1 MPSAD
6 ASAPDAFRLP
16 RNVKPSRYRLTLQP
30 DLETFTFKG
39 EQTVDIEIVEPTSS
53 VALNAAE
60 LEIGRAALRRPP
72 FDSPPE
78 GGIGGGNSPAQG
90 GNGGGLAALSIS
102 LDADAETV
110 TLDFGET
117 LAPGPAQLD
126 LEFTGVLNDRLVGFY
141 RSEYQ
146 APNPETGES
155 ETRYLATT
163 QFEATDARR
172 AFPCW
177 DEPAQ
182 KAVFDVTLVFA
193 DGYQAVS
200 NTPIVEEKILRS
212 AQNDNGSGQND
223 NGAVQSDV
231 GPGLKSVRFAET
243 PVMSTYL
250 LAFVVGDLA
259 AVAADAADGTR
270 VGVWTTRGKENQAG
284 FALDTS
290 VKLLGYFNEYFGIPY
305 PLPKLDHIAI
315 PDFAAGA
322 MENWGCVTYRE
333 TALLV
338 DPENSSAG
346 TRQRVAE
353 VVAHEMAHMWF
364 GDLVTMEWWD
374 DLWLN
379 ESFASWMGTKAVDW
393 LFPDWEMWTQFVNMD
408 TNRALSLDGL
418 KNSHPIEQE
427 VKNPAEVSQL
437 FDAISYSK
445 GASVI
450 RMLEQFLGPEV
461 FRGGLYRYL
470 SGNEYGNARTQDLW
484 AALEQES
491 GQPVTAIM
499 DSWVMQMGY
508 PVLQVEAERSADDA
522 QLSLSQERFVYD
534 RPEIAELD
542 GDAPPDIPDIEDAGE
557 IWRVPVTVSAPGQVT
572 ASTVMEAREAQLTIP
587 TGDWY
592 KVNAD
597 QTGFYRVNYSG
608 DDWRRLAPA
617 ISSRELPATDRLGIQ
632 NDAYALSRAGLL
644 PITQFLELA
653 GSYSG
658 ETDASVWSD
667 LASNLRDIEQLIAA
681 EPVRPA
687 YQKFGRELFGPAARR
702 AGWTPRPGDGHLDSL
717 LRSTV
722 LGQAGSYND
731 PETLAQATELF
742 NSYLSDPEAVHP
754 DLRGVVFSLAAQA
767 PTSDSERRATF
778 DRLWELEGRATLQEE
793 KIRLLLSMSRFQD
806 AGLLRETLERALS
819 PRVRSQ
825 DTITVVSGVAAN
837 PVGREP
843 AWEFIKDNWAE
854 FDRRYGG
861 GGFGLMRLVSVCSS
875 FTTEERRADVE
886 GFFAEHPAPAA
897 ERTIRQALE
906 RIRLNIRW
914 LEQNLPALNAWFG
927 V

>member
-6 ASAPDAFRLP
+6 AVVLP
-16 RNVKPSRYRLTLQP
+16 ANVKPNKYRLTLQP
-30 DLETFTFKG
+30 DLNTFTFKG
-39 EQTVDIEIVEPTSS
+39 EQTVDIEIVEPTARI
-53 VALNAAE
+53 VLNAAE
-60 LEIGRAALRRPP
+60 LEITGVTLRR
-72 FDSPPE
+72 
-78 GGIGGGNSPAQG
+78 
-90 GNGGGLAALSIS
+90 NGSETSTHSVS
-102 LDADAETV
+102 LDADTETV
-110 TLDFGET
+110 TLDFGRT
-117 LAPGPAQLD
+117 LSPGRAQLEM
-126 LEFTGVLNDRLVGFY
+126 EFTGILNDRLVGFY

-146 APNPETGES
+146 DAEGQ
-155 ETRYLATT
+155 TRHLATT

-182 KAVFDVTLVFA
+182 KAVFDVTLIFDEA
-193 DGYQAVS
+193 YQAVS
-200 NTPIVEEKILRS
+200 NTPIVEES
-212 AQNDNGSGQND
+212 SPA
-223 NGAVQSDV
+223 
-231 GPGLKSVRFAET
+231 PGLRSVRFGET
-243 PVMSTYL
+243 PIMSTYL
-250 LAFVVGDLA
+250 LAFVVGDL
-259 AVAADAADGTR
+259 VSVEADAADGTR
-270 VGVWTTRGKENQAG
+270 VGIWTTRGKENQAG

-322 MENWGCVTYRE
+322 MENWGAVTYRE

-393 LFPDWEMWTQFVNMD
+393 LFPEWEMWTQFVNMD

-445 GASVI
+445 GGSVI
-450 RMLEQFLGPEV
+450 RMLENFLGPEV
-461 FRGGLYRYL
+461 FQGGLYRYL
-470 SGNEYGNARTQDLW
+470 KGHEYGNARTQDLW
-484 AALEQES
+484 AALEEES
-491 GQPVTAIM
+491 GLPVTNIM
-499 DSWVMQMGY
+499 DSWVKQTGY
-508 PVLQVEAERSADDA
+508 PVLQVQAARSEDEV
-522 QLSLSQERFVYD
+522 QVSLSQERFVYD
-534 RPEIAELD
+534 RLLGEEEPNPEV
-542 GDAPPDIPDIEDAGE
+542 
-557 IWRVPVTVSAPGQVT
+557 WQVPITVSAPG
-572 ASTVMEAREAQLTIP
+572 ASSASMVMEAKEAAVSLP
-587 TGDWY
+587 AASPANDWY

-597 QTGFYRVNYSG
+597 QTGFYRVNYTNE
-608 DDWRRLAPA
+608 DWQRLAPA
-617 ISSRELPATDRLGIQ
+617 IRSLELPATDRLGIQ

-667 LASNLRDIEQLIAA
+667 LASNLRDIEQLIAD

-687 YQKFGRELFGPAARR
+687 YQRFGRELFAPAARR
-702 AGWTPRPGDGHLDSL
+702 AGWTPRPDDGHLDSL

-722 LGQAGSYND
+722 LGQSGTYND
-731 PETLAQATELF
+731 PETLAQATDLF
-742 NSYLSDPEAVHP
+742 QRYLSDPDAVHP

-767 PTSDSERRATF
+767 GDRATY
-778 DRLWELEGRATLQEE
+778 DQLWELEERASLQEE
-793 KIRLLLSMSRFQD
+793 KIRLLLAMSRFQD
-806 AGLLRETLERALS
+806 VNLLNDTLERSLS
-819 PRVRSQ
+819 SRVRSQ
-825 DTITVVSGVAAN
+825 DTITVVAGVAAN
-837 PVGREP
+837 PAGREP
-843 AWEFIKDNWAE
+843 AWEFVKSNWAE

-861 GGFGLMRLVSVCSS
+861 GGFGLMRLVSIVNS
-875 FTTEERRADVE
+875 FTTEEGMADVE
-886 GFFAEHPAPAA
+886 KFFTDNPAPAA

-906 RIRLNIRW
+906 RMRLNIRW
-914 LEQNLPALNAWFG
+914 LAQNRPALNAWFG
-927 V
+927 L

>member
-6 ASAPDAFRLP
+6 AVVLP
-16 RNVKPSRYRLTLQP
+16 SNVKPSKYRLTLQP
-30 DLETFTFKG
+30 DLETFTFRG
-39 EQTVDIEIVEPTSS
+39 DQSVDIEIVEPT
-53 VALNAAE
+53 ARIILNAAE
-60 LEIGRAALRRPP
+60 LEIGNAILHR
-72 FDSPPE
+72 
-78 GGIGGGNSPAQG
+78 
-90 GNGGGLAALSIS
+90 NGSSSTANSIS
-102 LDADAETV
+102 LDADTETA
-110 TLDFGET
+110 TLDFGRT
-117 LAPGPAQLD
+117 LSPGKAR
-126 LEFTGVLNDRLVGFY
+126 LEMQFTGILNDRLVGFY

-146 APNPETGES
+146 DS
-155 ETRYLATT
+155 EGQTRYLATT

-182 KAVFDVTLVFA
+182 KAVFDVTLVF
-193 DGYQAVS
+193 DDSLRAVS
-200 NTPIVEEKILRS
+200 NTPIVEESSPASGLR
-212 AQNDNGSGQND
+212 
-223 NGAVQSDV
+223 
-231 GPGLKSVRFAET
+231 SVRFGET

-250 LAFVVGDLA
+250 LAFIVGDL
-259 AVAADAADGTR
+259 VSVEADAADGTR
-270 VGVWTTRGKENQAG
+270 VGIWTTRGKENQAG

-290 VKLLGYFNEYFGIPY
+290 VKLLGYFNDYFNIPY

-445 GASVI
+445 GGSVI
-450 RMLEQFLGPEV
+450 RMLENFLGPEV

-470 SGNEYGNARTQDLW
+470 KGHEYGNARTQDLW
-484 AALEQES
+484 AALEEES
-491 GQPVTAIM
+491 GLPVTSIM
-499 DSWVMQMGY
+499 DSWVKQTGY
-508 PVLQVEAERSADDA
+508 PVLEVQADRRGDGVQV
-522 QLSLSQERFVYD
+522 SLTQERFVYD
-534 RPEIAELD
+534 RLLGDEEPNPEV
-542 GDAPPDIPDIEDAGE
+542 
-557 IWRVPVTVSAPGQVT
+557 WQVPVSVSAPGA
-572 ASTVMEAREAQLTIP
+572 ASAATVMESKETVLTVP
-587 TGDWY
+587 STSPASDWY

-597 QTGFYRVNYSG
+597 QTGFFRVNYTG
-608 DDWRRLAPA
+608 DDWQRLAPA
-617 ISSRELPATDRLGIQ
+617 ISTLELPATDRLGIQ

-644 PITQFLELA
+644 PVTQFLELA

-667 LASNLRDIEQLIAA
+667 LASNLRDIEQLIAG
-681 EPVRPA
+681 EPVHPA
-687 YQKFGRELFGPAARR
+687 YQRFGRELFGPAARR

-722 LGQAGSYND
+722 LGQSGSYND
-731 PETLAQATELF
+731 PETLAQATDLF
-742 NSYLSDPEAVHP
+742 QGYLSDADAVPP

-767 PTSDSERRATF
+767 GDRSTF
-778 DRLWELEGRATLQEE
+778 DQLWELEGRATLQEE
-793 KIRLLLSMSRFQD
+793 KIRLLLAMSRFQD
-806 AGLLRETLERALS
+806 TGLLNETLERALS

-825 DTITVVSGVAAN
+825 DTITVVAGVAAN

-843 AWEFIKDNWAE
+843 AWEFVKGNWAE

-861 GGFGLMRLVSVCSS
+861 GGFGLMRLVSIVNS
-875 FTTEERRADVE
+875 FTTAERMADVE
-886 GFFAEHPAPAA
+886 NFFAENPAPAA

-906 RIRLNIRW
+906 RMRLNIRW
-914 LEQNLPALNAWFG
+914 LEQNRPALNAWFG

>member
-1 MPSAD
+1 MPSAE
-6 ASAPDAFRLP
+6 AVVLP
-16 RNVKPSRYRLTLQP
+16 SNVKPSKYRLTLQP

-39 EQTVDIEIVEPTSS
+39 EQTIDIEIVVPTARIS
-53 VALNAAE
+53 LNAAE
-60 LEIGRAALRRPP
+60 LEIGGATLRR
-72 FDSPPE
+72 
-78 GGIGGGNSPAQG
+78 
-90 GNGGGLAALSIS
+90 NGASTPVRSLS
-102 LDADAETV
+102 LDADTETA

-117 LAPGPAQLD
+117 LSPGPAQLD
-126 LEFTGVLNDRLVGFY
+126 MQFTGILNDRLVGFY

-146 APNPETGES
+146 DAEGQ
-155 ETRYLATT
+155 TRHLATT

-177 DEPAQ
+177 DEPAR

-193 DGYQAVS
+193 DGFQAVS
-200 NTPIVEEKILRS
+200 NTPIVEDTRPS
-212 AQNDNGSGQND
+212 
-223 NGAVQSDV
+223 
-231 GPGLKSVRFAET
+231 PGMRFVRFGET

-250 LAFVVGDLA
+250 LAFVVGDLVSVQA
-259 AVAADAADGTR
+259 EAADGTK

-290 VKLLGYFNEYFGIPY
+290 VKLLGYFNEYFSIPY
-305 PLPKLDHIAI
+305 PLPKLDHVAI

-445 GASVI
+445 GGSVL
-450 RMLEQFLGPEV
+450 RMLEHFLGPEV

-470 SGNEYGNARTQDLW
+470 KGHEYGNARTQDLW
-484 AALEQES
+484 AALEEES
-491 GQPVTAIM
+491 GLPVTSIM
-499 DSWVMQMGY
+499 DSWVKQMGY
-508 PVLQVEAERSADDA
+508 PVLEVEADRGADNV
-522 QLSLSQERFVYD
+522 QISLSQERFVYD
-534 RPEIAELD
+534 RPL
-542 GDAPPDIPDIEDAGE
+542 GDEEPNTEV
-557 IWRVPVTVSAPGQVT
+557 WRVPVTVSAPGAV
-572 ASTVMEAREAQLTIP
+572 AVSTVMESKEALLTLPAARPAE
-587 TGDWY
+587 DWY

-597 QTGFYRVNYSG
+597 QTGFYRVNYTG
-608 DDWRRLAPA
+608 EDWQRLAPA
-617 ISSRELPATDRLGIQ
+617 VGARELPATDRLGIQ

-667 LASNLRDIEQLIAA
+667 LASNLRDIEQLIAG
-681 EPVRPA
+681 EPVHPT
-687 YQKFGRELFGPAARR
+687 YQRFGRELFGPAARR
-702 AGWTPRPGDGHLDSL
+702 AGWTPRPEDGHLDSL

-722 LGQAGSYND
+722 LGQSGSYQD
-731 PETLAQATELF
+731 EETLGQAGDLF
-742 NSYLSDPEAVHP
+742 RQYLENPDAVHP

-767 PTSDSERRATF
+767 GDRATY
-778 DRLWELEGRATLQEE
+778 DQLWDLEERTSLQEE
-793 KIRLLLSMSRFQD
+793 KIRLLLATSRFQD
-806 AGLLRETLERALS
+806 VGLLNETLERALS
-819 PRVRSQ
+819 SRVRSQ
-825 DTITVVSGVAAN
+825 DTITVVGSVAAN
-837 PVGREP
+837 PRGRQP
-843 AWEFIKDNWAE
+843 AWEFVKNNWAE
-854 FDRRYGG
+854 FDRRYSG
-861 GGFGLMRLVSVCSS
+861 GGFGLMRLVSICSS
-875 FTTEERRADVE
+875 FTTDEQRADVE
-886 GFFAEHPAPAA
+886 NFFTEHPAPAA

-906 RIRLNIRW
+906 RVRLNIRW
-914 LEQNLPALNAWFG
+914 LEHNRPALNDWFG

>member
-6 ASAPDAFRLP
+6 AVVLP
-16 RNVKPSRYRLTLQP
+16 ANVKPTKYRLTLQP
-30 DLETFTFKG
+30 DLEAFTFKG
-39 EQTVDIEIVEPTSS
+39 NQTVDIEIVDPTARI
-53 VALNAAE
+53 VLNAAE
-60 LEIGRAALRRPP
+60 LDISRVVLV
-72 FDSPPE
+72 S
-78 GGIGGGNSPAQG
+78 
-90 GNGGGLAALSIS
+90 NGSTIPSHSVS
-102 LDADAETV
+102 LDADTETA
-110 TLDFGET
+110 TLDFGRT
-117 LAPGPAQLD
+117 LSPGKAQLEMD
-126 LEFTGVLNDRLVGFY
+126 FQGVLNDRLVGFY

-146 APNPETGES
+146 DTAGR
-155 ETRYLATT
+155 TRYLATT

-193 DGYQAVS
+193 DEYQAVS
-200 NTPIVEEKILRS
+200 NTPVVEDH
-212 AQNDNGSGQND
+212 AP
-223 NGAVQSDV
+223 
-231 GPGLKSVRFAET
+231 GPGLRSVRFGET

-250 LAFVVGDLA
+250 LAFVVGDL
-259 AVAADAADGTR
+259 VSVEADAADGTR
-270 VGVWTTRGKENQAG
+270 VGIWTTRGKEAQAG

-290 VKLLGYFNEYFGIPY
+290 VKLLGYFNDYFNIPY

-393 LFPDWEMWTQFVNMD
+393 LFPEWEMWTQFVNMD
-408 TNRALSLDGL
+408 TNRALGLDGL

-445 GASVI
+445 GGSVI
-450 RMLEQFLGPEV
+450 RMLENFLGAEV

-470 SGNEYGNARTQDLW
+470 KGHEYGNARTQDLW
-484 AALEQES
+484 AALEEES
-491 GQPVTAIM
+491 GLPVTSIM
-499 DSWVMQMGY
+499 DSWVKQTGY
-508 PVLQVEAERSADDA
+508 PVLEVRADRRDDGV
-522 QLSLSQERFVYD
+522 QIELTQERFVYD
-534 RPEIAELD
+534 RLLGDEEPNPEV
-542 GDAPPDIPDIEDAGE
+542 
-557 IWRVPVTVSAPGQVT
+557 WQVPVSVSSPGAAS
-572 ASTVMEAREAQLTIP
+572 ASTVMESREAVLTVP
-587 TGDWY
+587 SARPSNDWY

-597 QTGFYRVNYSG
+597 QTGFYRVNYTG
-608 DDWRRLAPA
+608 EDWQRLAPA
-617 ISSRELPATDRLGIQ
+617 ISQLELPATDRLGIQ

-644 PITQFLELA
+644 PVTQFLELA
-653 GSYSG
+653 GSYTG

-667 LASNLRDIEQLIAA
+667 LASNLRDIEQLIAGQ
-681 EPVRPA
+681 PVHPA
-687 YQKFGRELFGPAARR
+687 YQQFGRELFGPAARR

-722 LGQAGSYND
+722 LGQSGSYND
-731 PETLAQATELF
+731 EETLAQAGDLF
-742 NSYLSDPEAVHP
+742 RQYLENPEAVHP
-754 DLRGVVFSLAAQA
+754 DLRGIVFALAAQA
-767 PTSDSERRATF
+767 GNRETYDQLWDLEERT
-778 DRLWELEGRATLQEE
+778 GLQEE
-793 KIRLLLSMSRFQD
+793 KIRLLLAMSRFQD
-806 AGLLRETLERALS
+806 VALLNDTLENSLS
-819 PRVRSQ
+819 SRVRSQ
-825 DTITVVSGVAAN
+825 DTITVVAGVAAN
-837 PVGREP
+837 PRGRQP
-843 AWEFIKDNWAE
+843 AWEFVKNNWPE

-861 GGFGLMRLVSVCSS
+861 GGFGLMRLVSICNS
-875 FTTEERRADVE
+875 FTTKEEREDVE
-886 GFFAEHPAPAA
+886 NFFADNPAPAA
-897 ERTIRQALE
+897 ERTIRQAME
-906 RIRLNIRW
+906 RMNLNIRW
-914 LEQNLPALNAWFG
+914 LELNRPALNAWFG

>member
-6 ASAPDAFRLP
+6 AVVLP
-16 RNVKPSRYRLTLQP
+16 SNVRPTKYRMTLQP

-39 EQTVDIEIVEPTSS
+39 EQTIDIEIVEPT
-53 VALNAAE
+53 ARIKLNAAE
-60 LEIGRAALRRPP
+60 LEISKVSLRR
-72 FDSPPE
+72 
-78 GGIGGGNSPAQG
+78 N
-90 GNGGGLAALSIS
+90 GLAIPAHSIS
-102 LDADAETV
+102 LEEGAETA
-110 TLDFGET
+110 TLDFGQT
-117 LAPGPAQLD
+117 LSHGTAQLEM
-126 LEFTGVLNDRLVGFY
+126 EFTGILNDRLVGFY

-146 APNPETGES
+146 DTEGQ
-155 ETRYLATT
+155 TRYLATT

-182 KAVFDVTLVFA
+182 KAVFDVTLVF
-193 DGYQAVS
+193 DESLQAVS
-200 NTPIVEEKILRS
+200 NTPIVEE
-212 AQNDNGSGQND
+212 
-223 NGAVQSDV
+223 NGA
-231 GPGLKSVRFAET
+231 GPGLKSVRFGET
-243 PVMSTYL
+243 PIMSTYL
-250 LAFVVGDLA
+250 LAFVVGDI
-259 AVAADAADGTR
+259 VSVEADAADGTT

-290 VKLLGYFNEYFGIPY
+290 VKLLGYFNDYFNIPY

-338 DPENSSAG
+338 DPDNSSAG

-445 GASVI
+445 GGSVL
-450 RMLEQFLGPEV
+450 RMLENFLTPDV
-461 FRGGLYRYL
+461 FQKGLYRYL
-470 SGNEYGNARTQDLW
+470 KANEYGNARTQDLW
-484 AALEQES
+484 GALEEES
-491 GQPVTAIM
+491 GLPVTSIM
-499 DSWVMQMGY
+499 DSWVKQTGY
-508 PVLQVEAERSADDA
+508 PVLEAHAERRSGDL
-522 QLSLSQERFVYD
+522 QVSLSQERFVYD
-534 RPEIAELD
+534 RLLGDEEPNPEV
-542 GDAPPDIPDIEDAGE
+542 
-557 IWRVPVTVSAPGQVT
+557 WQVPVSVAAPGPGST
-572 ASTVMEAREAQLTIP
+572 STVMEGKDAVITVPAP
-587 TGDWY
+587 SPADDWY
-592 KVNAD
+592 KVNSD
-597 QTGFYRVNYSG
+597 QTGFFRVNYTAE
-608 DDWRRLAPA
+608 DWSRLAPA
-617 ISSRELPATDRLGIQ
+617 ISSLALPATDRLGIQ
-632 NDAYALSRAGLL
+632 NDAYALSRSGLL

-658 ETDASVWSD
+658 ESDASVWSD
-667 LASNLRDIEQLIAA
+667 LASNLRDIEQLIAG
-681 EPVRPA
+681 EPVHPA
-687 YQKFGRELFGPAARR
+687 YQRFGRELFGPAARR
-702 AGWTPRPGDGHLDSL
+702 AGWTPRPEDGHLDSL

-722 LGQAGSYND
+722 LGQSGSYND
-731 PETLAQATELF
+731 PETLSQAADLF
-742 NSYLSDPEAVHP
+742 QRYLSDPEAVHP

-767 PTSDSERRATF
+767 GDRTTY
-778 DRLWELEGRATLQEE
+778 DRLWELEERTSLQEE
-793 KIRLLLSMSRFQD
+793 KIRLLLAMSRFQD
-806 AGLLRETLERALS
+806 EELLNDTLARALS
-819 PRVRSQ
+819 SRVRSQ
-825 DTITVVSGVAAN
+825 DTITVVASVAAN
-837 PVGREP
+837 PRGRLP
-843 AWEFIKDNWAE
+843 AWQFVKNNWAE

-861 GGFGLMRLVSVCSS
+861 GGFGLMRLVSIVNS
-875 FTTEERRADVE
+875 FTTEEQKADVE
-886 GFFAEHPAPAA
+886 NFFAENPAPAA

-906 RIRLNIRW
+906 RMNLNIRW
-914 LEQNLPALNAWFG
+914 LELNRPALNAWFG

>member
-1 MPSAD
+1 MPSAE
-6 ASAPDAFRLP
+6 AVVLP
-16 RNVKPSRYRLTLQP
+16 SNVKPSKYRLTLQP

-39 EQTVDIEIVEPTSS
+39 EQTIDIEIVVPTARIS
-53 VALNAAE
+53 LNAAE
-60 LEIGRAALRRPP
+60 LEISGATLRR
-72 FDSPPE
+72 
-78 GGIGGGNSPAQG
+78 
-90 GNGGGLAALSIS
+90 NGASTPVRSIS
-102 LDADAETV
+102 LDADTETA

-117 LAPGPAQLD
+117 LSPGPAQLD
-126 LEFTGVLNDRLVGFY
+126 MQFTGILNDRLVGFY

-146 APNPETGES
+146 DAEGQ
-155 ETRYLATT
+155 TRHLATT

-177 DEPAQ
+177 DEPAR

-193 DGYQAVS
+193 DGFQAVS
-200 NTPIVEEKILRS
+200 NTPIVEDTRPS
-212 AQNDNGSGQND
+212 
-223 NGAVQSDV
+223 
-231 GPGLKSVRFAET
+231 PGMRFVRFGET

-250 LAFVVGDLA
+250 LAFVVGDLVSVQA
-259 AVAADAADGTR
+259 EAADGTK

-290 VKLLGYFNEYFGIPY
+290 VKLLGYFNEYFSIPY

-338 DPENSSAG
+338 DTENSSAG

-445 GASVI
+445 GGSVL
-450 RMLEQFLGPEV
+450 RMLEHFLGPEV

-470 SGNEYGNARTQDLW
+470 KGHEYGNARTQDLW
-484 AALEQES
+484 SALEEES
-491 GQPVTAIM
+491 GLPVTSIM
-499 DSWVMQMGY
+499 DSWVKQMGY
-508 PVLQVEAERSADDA
+508 PVLEVGADRGADNV
-522 QLSLSQERFVYD
+522 QISLSQERFVYD
-534 RPEIAELD
+534 RPL
-542 GDAPPDIPDIEDAGE
+542 GDEEPNPEV
-557 IWRVPVTVSAPGQVT
+557 WRVPVTVSAPGAV
-572 ASTVMEAREAQLTIP
+572 AVSTVMESKEALLTLPAARPAE
-587 TGDWY
+587 DWY
-592 KVNAD
+592 KVNAG
-597 QTGFYRVNYSG
+597 QTGFYRVNYTG
-608 DDWRRLAPA
+608 ENWQRLAQA
-617 ISSRELPATDRLGIQ
+617 VGARELPATDRLGIQ

-667 LASNLRDIEQLIAA
+667 LASNLRDIEQLIAG
-681 EPVRPA
+681 EPVHPT
-687 YQKFGRELFGPAARR
+687 YQRFGRELFGPAARR
-702 AGWTPRPGDGHLDSL
+702 AGWTPRPEDGHLDSL

-722 LGQAGSYND
+722 LGQSGSYND
-731 PETLAQATELF
+731 EETLGQAGDLF
-742 NSYLSDPEAVHP
+742 RQYLENPDAVHP

-767 PTSDSERRATF
+767 GDRTAYNQLWDLEERTS
-778 DRLWELEGRATLQEE
+778 LQEE
-793 KIRLLLSMSRFQD
+793 KIRLLLATSRFQD
-806 AGLLRETLERALS
+806 VGLLNETLERALS
-819 PRVRSQ
+819 SRVRSQ
-825 DTITVVSGVAAN
+825 DTITVIGGVAAN
-837 PVGREP
+837 PRGRQP
-843 AWEFIKDNWAE
+843 AWEFVKNNWGE

-861 GGFGLMRLVSVCSS
+861 GGFGLMRLVSICSS
-875 FTTEERRADVE
+875 FTTDEQRADVE
-886 GFFAEHPAPAA
+886 NFFAEHPAPAA

-906 RIRLNIRW
+906 RVRLNIRW
-914 LEQNLPALNAWFG
+914 LEHNRPALNDWFG